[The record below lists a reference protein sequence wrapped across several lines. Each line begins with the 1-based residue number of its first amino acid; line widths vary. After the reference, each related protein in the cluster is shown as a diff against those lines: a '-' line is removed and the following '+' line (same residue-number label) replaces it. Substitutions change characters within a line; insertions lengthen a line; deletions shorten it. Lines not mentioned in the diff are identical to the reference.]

1 MASPQEKLERMQE
14 IANRGIQGQLPP
26 EKLEIFNEAISR
38 GLIAMPEPSGF
49 EDTAAIA
56 PPVDVSAPVDP
67 FSAQVQA
74 AASEPTKDDL
84 TQAILSRQFSPAEI
98 ELWKRDNLSAPVAGK
113 MEDRRAINLMRVD
126 LIEELQDPS
135 LAEQVSV
142 GFAQGAREIGQ
153 EGLKLGAQ
161 AGETVGLVDPETR
174 EQLSSDINLQRSEF
188 AESDVAKFPATKAAK
203 FAGEVLP
210 TMVIP
215 GGVAGGIGRKFL
227 AGLAGGGVAG
237 AVAPTTQADFLADER
252 MSNIALGTALGGLLP
267 VAAPIAKKVVVDFP
281 RKFTQKG
288 GRLSVEEPLKQLTS
302 KAAQKEKDMA
312 AKEIGV
318 FLSPAERTKS
328 LGIINADEKAINL
341 GSKNALDLQI
351 ELQAREG
358 TLRTSIKDLI
368 EEVAPKIGEGGAKRA
383 QAIEEG
389 YRAVAQIPLPPSL
402 VQKIRNDDILGE
414 SFESML
420 SGSSRD
426 SKLAQM
432 EIKKLPGGETL
443 INFVKGEPVSDD
455 QLRQVS
461 LATMDVFNKFVKNEV
476 NTIAS
481 ANQGNIGRVGKY
493 LNSSLKEVMELV
505 DGASP
510 EYALARRE
518 ASLNFARKNLEK
530 AAASIKGAALDE
542 AGVPTP
548 SSVQFF
554 QKTLKSDKDF
564 EKLMMELGANE
575 PAKLK
580 AAQLRLVLSSIENSP
595 LEKIFSSKD
604 PATTAAGGVLGKFG
618 AVLNFLGTA
627 QRKTFYKGVVDYIT
641 DPNLSDSLLED
652 AAAIAAKRKPSIV
665 ELDRMGSQFLKV
677 VSRTQ
682 PEDIEAMLRSEEQE

>member
-1 MASPQEKLERMQE
+1 MSQEQILEELRS
-14 IANRGIQGQLPP
+14 RSGSFTP
-26 EKLEIFNEAISR
+26 EQQAIFNE
-38 GLIAMPEPSGF
+38 
-49 EDTAAIA
+49 
-56 PPVDVSAPVDP
+56 VSNRLTIPAPVDS

-188 AESDVAKFPATKAAK
+188 AESDIAQFPATKGAK
-203 FAGEVLP
+203 FVGEILP

-215 GGVAGGIGRKFL
+215 GGVAGGLLRKTI
-227 AGLAGGGVAG
+227 AGAIGGGVSG
-237 AVAPTTQADFLADER
+237 ALSPTEEANFLADQR
-252 MSNIALGTALGGLLP
+252 MSNIALGTVLGGALP
-267 VAAPIAKKVVVDFP
+267 GGADLAKKAVIDLP
-281 RKFTQKG
+281 RKFTRKG
-288 GRLSVEEPLKQLTS
+288 GRLSVEEPLKELTS

-318 FLSPAERTKS
+318 FLSPAERTKT
-328 LGIINADEKAINL
+328 LNLLNASEKSINL
-341 GSKNALDLQI
+341 DDTNALNLQI
-351 ELQAREG
+351 TLQAREG
-358 TLRTSIKDLI
+358 TLQASIKDLI
-368 EEVAPKIGEGGAKRA
+368 EEVAPKIGEGGARRA

-389 YRAVAQIPLPPSL
+389 YRAVTQIPLPSNL

-432 EIKKLPGGETL
+432 EIKQLPGGQAL
-443 INFVKGEPVSDD
+443 IDFAQGKPVSDD

-530 AAASIKGAALDE
+530 AAASIKGAALDK
-542 AGVPTP
+542 GVSTP
-548 SSVQFF
+548 SSIQFF

-580 AAQLRLVLSSIENSP
+580 AAQLRLVLSSMENSP

-604 PATTAAGGVLGKFG
+604 PATTAAGGAFGKIG
-618 AVLNFLGTA
+618 AALNFLGTA
-627 QRKTFYKGVVDYIT
+627 QRKTFYKGMVDYIT
-641 DPNLSDSLLED
+641 DPNLSDSLLDD

-665 ELDRMGSQFLKV
+665 ELDTMGNQFLKV
-677 VSRTQ
+677 VSRSQ
-682 PEDIEAMLRSEEQE
+682 PEEINIMLQDEEQE

>member
-49 EDTAAIA
+49 ENTAAIA
-56 PPVDVSAPVDP
+56 PPIDVSAPVDS

-84 TQAILSRQFSPAEI
+84 TQAILSRQFYPAEI
-98 ELWKRDNLSAPVAGK
+98 ELWKRDNLSAPARGK
-113 MEDRRAINLMRVD
+113 MDDRRAINLMRVD

-161 AGETVGLVDPETR
+161 TGETVGLVDPETR

-188 AESDVAKFPATKAAK
+188 AESDIAQFPATKGAK
-203 FAGEVLP
+203 FVGEILP

-215 GGVAGGIGRKFL
+215 GGVAGGLLRKTI
-227 AGLAGGGVAG
+227 AGAVGGGVSG
-237 AVAPTTQADFLADER
+237 ALSPTEEADFLADER
-252 MSNIALGTALGGLLP
+252 MSNIALGTVLGGALP
-267 VAAPIAKKVVVDFP
+267 GGADLAKKAVIDLP
-281 RKFTQKG
+281 RKFTRKG
-288 GRLSVEEPLKQLTS
+288 GRLSVEEPLKELTS
-302 KAAQKEKDMA
+302 KAAQKEKDIA

-318 FLSPAERTKS
+318 FLSPAERAKTLNLLNSSEKS
-328 LGIINADEKAINL
+328 INL
-341 GSKNALDLQI
+341 DDTNALNLQI
-351 ELQAREG
+351 TLQERDR
-358 TLRTSIKDLI
+358 TLQTSIKDLI
-368 EEVAPKIGEGGAKRA
+368 EEVAPKLGEGGAKRA
-383 QAIEEG
+383 QAIKEG
-389 YRAVAQIPLPPSL
+389 YRAVTQIPLPSSL

-432 EIKKLPGGETL
+432 EIKQLPGGQAL
-443 INFVKGEPVSDD
+443 IDFAQGKPVSDD

-493 LNSSLKEVMELV
+493 LNSSLKEVMEFV
-505 DGASP
+505 DEASP

-530 AAASIKGAALDE
+530 AAASIRGAALDK
-542 AGVPTP
+542 GVSTP

-564 EKLMMELGANE
+564 EKLMMELGSNE

-595 LEKIFSSKD
+595 LERIFSSKD
-604 PATTAAGGVLGKFG
+604 PATTAAGGAFGKIG
-618 AVLNFLGTA
+618 AALNFLGTA
-627 QRKTFYKGVVDYIT
+627 QRKTFYKGMVDYIT
-641 DPNLSDSLLED
+641 DPNLSDSLLDD
-652 AAAIAAKRKPSIV
+652 AAAIAAKRKPSLV
-665 ELDRMGSQFLKV
+665 ELDTMGNQFLKV
-677 VSRTQ
+677 VSRLK
-682 PEDIEAMLRSEEQE
+682 PEEINIMLQDEEQE

>member
-1 MASPQEKLERMQE
+1 MSQEQILEELRS
-14 IANRGIQGQLPP
+14 RSGSFTP
-26 EKLEIFNEAISR
+26 EQQAIFNE
-38 GLIAMPEPSGF
+38 
-49 EDTAAIA
+49 
-56 PPVDVSAPVDP
+56 VSNRLTIPAPVDS

-188 AESDVAKFPATKAAK
+188 AESDIAQFPATKGAK
-203 FAGEVLP
+203 FVGEILP

-215 GGVAGGIGRKFL
+215 GGVAGGLLRKTI
-227 AGLAGGGVAG
+227 AGAIGGGVSG
-237 AVAPTTQADFLADER
+237 ALSPTEEANFLADQR
-252 MSNIALGTALGGLLP
+252 MSNIALGTVLGGALP
-267 VAAPIAKKVVVDFP
+267 GGADLAKKAVIDLP
-281 RKFTQKG
+281 RKFTRKG
-288 GRLSVEEPLKQLTS
+288 GRLSVEEPLKELTS

-318 FLSPAERTKS
+318 FLSPAERTKT
-328 LGIINADEKAINL
+328 LNLLNASEKSINL
-341 GSKNALDLQI
+341 DDTNALNLQI
-351 ELQAREG
+351 TLQAREG
-358 TLRTSIKDLI
+358 TLQASIKDLI
-368 EEVAPKIGEGGAKRA
+368 EEVAPKIGEGGARRA

-389 YRAVAQIPLPPSL
+389 YRAVTQIPLPSNL

-432 EIKKLPGGETL
+432 EIKQLPGGQAL
-443 INFVKGEPVSDD
+443 IDFAQGKPVSDD

-530 AAASIKGAALDE
+530 AAASIKGAALDK
-542 AGVPTP
+542 GVSTP
-548 SSVQFF
+548 SSIQFF

-580 AAQLRLVLSSIENSP
+580 AAQLRLVLSSMENPP

-604 PATTAAGGVLGKFG
+604 PATTAAGGAFGKIG
-618 AVLNFLGTA
+618 AALNFLGTA
-627 QRKTFYKGVVDYIT
+627 QRKTFYKGMVDYIT
-641 DPNLSDSLLED
+641 DPNLSDSLLDD

-665 ELDRMGSQFLKV
+665 ELDTMGNQFLKV
-677 VSRTQ
+677 VSRSQ
-682 PEDIEAMLRSEEQE
+682 PEEINIMLQDEEQE

>member
-1 MASPQEKLERMQE
+1 MSQEQILEELRS
-14 IANRGIQGQLPP
+14 RSGSFTP
-26 EKLEIFNEAISR
+26 EQQAIFNE
-38 GLIAMPEPSGF
+38 
-49 EDTAAIA
+49 
-56 PPVDVSAPVDP
+56 VSNRLTIPAPVDS

-188 AESDVAKFPATKAAK
+188 AESDVAQFPATKGAK
-203 FAGEVLP
+203 FVGEILP

-215 GGVAGGIGRKFL
+215 GGVAGGLLRKTI
-227 AGLAGGGVAG
+227 AGAVGGGVAG
-237 AVAPTTQADFLADER
+237 ALSPTEEADFLADER
-252 MSNIALGTALGGLLP
+252 MSNIALGTVLGGALP
-267 VAAPIAKKVVVDFP
+267 GGADLAKKAVIDLP
-281 RKFTQKG
+281 RKFTRKG
-288 GRLSVEEPLKQLTS
+288 GRLSVEEPLKELTS

-318 FLSPAERTKS
+318 FLSPAERTKT
-328 LGIINADEKAINL
+328 LNLLNASEKSINL
-341 GSKNALDLQI
+341 DDTNALNLQLQ
-351 ELQAREG
+351 LQAREG
-358 TLRTSIKDLI
+358 TLQTSIKDLI
-368 EEVAPKIGEGGAKRA
+368 EEVAPKIGEGGARRA

-389 YRAVAQIPLPPSL
+389 YRAVTQIPLPPSL

-432 EIKKLPGGETL
+432 EIKQLPGGQAL
-443 INFVKGEPVSDD
+443 IDFAQGKPVSDD

-530 AAASIKGAALDE
+530 AAASIKGAALDK
-542 AGVPTP
+542 GVSTP

-580 AAQLRLVLSSIENSP
+580 AAQLRLVLSSIEKSP
-595 LEKIFSSKD
+595 LEKIFNSKD
-604 PATTAAGGVLGKFG
+604 PATTAAGGAFGKIG
-618 AVLNFLGTA
+618 AALNFLGTA
-627 QRKTFYKGVVDYIT
+627 QRKTFYKGMVDYIT
-641 DPNLSDSLLED
+641 DPNLSDSLLDD

-665 ELDRMGSQFLKV
+665 ELDTMGNQFLKV
-677 VSRTQ
+677 VSRSQ
-682 PEDIEAMLRSEEQE
+682 PEEINIMLQDEEQE

>member
-38 GLIAMPEPSGF
+38 GLIAMHEPSGF

-56 PPVDVSAPVDP
+56 PPVDVIAPVDP

-113 MEDRRAINLMRVD
+113 MDDRRAINLMRVD
-126 LIEELQDPS
+126 LIEELEDPS

-153 EGLKLGAQ
+153 EALKLGAQ

-188 AESDVAKFPATKAAK
+188 AESDVAQFPATKGAK
-203 FAGEVLP
+203 FVGEILP

-215 GGVAGGIGRKFL
+215 GGVAGGLLRKTI
-227 AGLAGGGVAG
+227 AGAAGGGVAG
-237 AVAPTTQADFLADER
+237 ALSPTEEADFLADQR
-252 MSNIALGTALGGLLP
+252 MSNIALGTVLGGALP
-267 VAAPIAKKVVVDFP
+267 GGADLAKKAVIDLP
-281 RKFTQKG
+281 RKFTRKG
-288 GRLSVEEPLKQLTS
+288 GRLSVEEPLKELTS

-318 FLSPAERTKS
+318 FLSPAERTKT
-328 LGIINADEKAINL
+328 LNILNASEKSINL
-341 GSKNALDLQI
+341 DDTNALNLQI
-351 ELQAREG
+351 ALQAREG
-358 TLRTSIKDLI
+358 TLQTSIKDLI
-368 EEVAPKIGEGGAKRA
+368 EEVAPKLGEGGARRA

-389 YRAVAQIPLPPSL
+389 YRAVTQIPLPSSL

-414 SFESML
+414 SFENML
-420 SGSSRD
+420 TGSSRD
-426 SKLAQM
+426 SKLAQI
-432 EIKKLPGGETL
+432 EIKQLPGGQAL
-443 INFVKGEPVSDD
+443 IDFVQGKPVSDD

-461 LATMDVFNKFVKNEV
+461 LAAMDVFNKFVKNEV

-493 LNSSLKEVMELV
+493 LNSSLKEVMEFV
-505 DGASP
+505 DEASP

-530 AAASIKGAALDE
+530 AASSIRGAALDE
-542 AGVPTP
+542 AGVSTP

-580 AAQLRLVLSSIENSP
+580 AAQLRLVLSSIEKSP

-604 PATTAAGGVLGKFG
+604 PATTAAGGAFGKIG
-618 AVLNFLGTA
+618 AALNFLGTA
-627 QRKTFYKGVVDYIT
+627 QRKTFYKGMVDYIT
-641 DPNLSDSLLED
+641 DPNLSDSLLDD

-665 ELDRMGSQFLKV
+665 ELDRMGNQFLKV

-682 PEDIEAMLRSEEQE
+682 PEEINIMLQDEEQE